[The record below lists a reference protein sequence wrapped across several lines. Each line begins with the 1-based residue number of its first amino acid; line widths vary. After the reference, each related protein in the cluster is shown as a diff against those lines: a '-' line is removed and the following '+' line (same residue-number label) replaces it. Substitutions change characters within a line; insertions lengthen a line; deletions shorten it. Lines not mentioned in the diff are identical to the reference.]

1 MKESLKAALW
11 SIFIFPGSGHFYLKK
26 RITGSIMAAVAVGAF
41 AVIMTKVIERA
52 NKIAEQIILGEIP
65 YDLAAITEMV
75 MQQSEHDGSP
85 LLVNA
90 WYVLIAV
97 WVLAAI
103 DAYRLGRR
111 VDREI
116 RAKK

>member
-1 MKESLKAALW
+1 MAAL
-11 SIFIFPGSGHFYLKK
+11 
-26 RITGSIMAAVAVGAF
+26 

-65 YDLAAITEMV
+65 YDLSVITEMV
-75 MQQSEHDGSP
+75 TQQSMHDGSP
-85 LLVNA
+85 LLANA

-103 DAYRLGRR
+103 DAYRLGHR
-111 VDREI
+111 VDRQI
-116 RAKK
+116 RATE